1 MFSSQGPITQK
12 VTSLLVCLPA
22 GPLEGVKVRGSHRWV
37 QLMVLTFGAGVSFHQ
52 ARADDVIEAA
62 VVGIRSRREEHLP
75 PSLLPNG
82 VSEGGSLVFGDL
94 EFSISLY

>member
-1 MFSSQGPITQK
+1 
-12 VTSLLVCLPA
+12 
-22 GPLEGVKVRGSHRWV
+22 
-37 QLMVLTFGAGVSFHQ
+37 MVLFGAGVSFHQ
-52 ARADDVIEAA
+52 ARADNVIEAA
-62 VVGIRSRREEHLP
+62 VAGIRNRREEHLP